1 MVQQLL
7 GILVLQSVSHPLT
20 WYGFDFIMMCPSYHL
35 TVVSCLWMW
44 STIFGEFQHPPVNGC
59 LTASCNFGALTGGD
73 EHMGKTV
80 SCFGGRTLLSSVQF
94 SRSVVSDS
102 LRSHESQ
109 HTRPPLSIINSRS
122 SLKLTSIGSVMP
134 SSHLILGRP
143 LLLLPPIPPSI

>member
-1 MVQQLL
+1 MPGIPLLDPKAGKPDLQFRTFTMVQQLL

-109 HTRPPLSIINSRS
+109 HSRPPC
-122 SLKLTSIGSVMP
+122 P
-134 SSHLILGRP
+134 SPTPRVHADSYI
-143 LLLLPPIPPSI
+143 

>member
-80 SCFGGRTLLSSVQF
+80 SCFGGRTLLS
-94 SRSVVSDS
+94 
-102 LRSHESQ
+102 
-109 HTRPPLSIINSRS
+109 
-122 SLKLTSIGSVMP
+122 
-134 SSHLILGRP
+134 
-143 LLLLPPIPPSI
+143 LLPSTWSWVSHFPLCASVSTSDKCGDNNSNTYLIELL